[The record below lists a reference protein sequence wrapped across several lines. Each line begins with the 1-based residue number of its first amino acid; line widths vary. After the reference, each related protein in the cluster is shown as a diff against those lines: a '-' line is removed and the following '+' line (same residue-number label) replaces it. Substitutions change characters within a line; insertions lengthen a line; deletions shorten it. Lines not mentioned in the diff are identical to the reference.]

1 MGSLPSLRLVWPND
15 RHSWHLPGELRGTPA
30 ARHAAHHGVLG
41 VHAVAEE
48 EAQVGREGVDVHA
61 PAEIVLHVGEAVGQG
76 EGELADGVGAGLRD
90 VVAADADAVEVADL
104 PIDEGGLGVPR
115 LKCSRVAC
123 YALAGLVRA
132 SGCGTPGSLLR
143 RASSVLASARPFLR
157 RAAASPAH
165 VTVAPSMVLQQVTG
179 TDIQ

>member
-1 MGSLPSLRLVWPND
+1 VEAAAAGLDVVLQHLAALVGAVAVLERLGP
-15 RHSWHLPGELRGTPA
+15 EA

-61 PAEIVLHVGEAVGQG
+61 PAEVVLHVGEAVGQG

-104 PIDEGGLGVPR
+104 LVDEVLLHVAHQAQRELGAEDAGVLRLVLLEDVGLHG
-115 LKCSRVAC
+115 A
-123 YALAGLVRA
+123 AHLAR
-132 SGCGTPGSLLR
+132 GC
-143 RASSVLASARPFLR
+143 RP
-157 RAAASPAH
+157 
-165 VTVAPSMVLQQVTG
+165 
-179 TDIQ
+179 